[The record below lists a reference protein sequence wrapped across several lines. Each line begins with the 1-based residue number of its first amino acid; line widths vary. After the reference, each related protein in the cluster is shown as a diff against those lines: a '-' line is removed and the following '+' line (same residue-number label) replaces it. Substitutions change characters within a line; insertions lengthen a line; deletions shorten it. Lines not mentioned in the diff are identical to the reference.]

1 MGLSDTGYQRRNYE
15 EILNGKIQRAKEL
28 FGEDID
34 TSGLTP
40 LGKFIRINAYDQ
52 ALAEEDAEAIYYARF
67 PNTASGQSLDR
78 LAAFSGL
85 ARNPAEA
92 ASYSVRIM
100 GAAGYT
106 VPAGFL
112 VGTDTGLTFY
122 AVQDAGIGE
131 DGQGM
136 MEVCCTEA
144 GTLGNASPGAI
155 NRIINPDAN
164 VSAAQGQECLSP
176 GVDEESDTAL
186 RARMKAAILG
196 AGSGNE
202 NAIRAALL
210 RVPTV
215 QFAAVVVNDGD
226 TPDGAGRPPHSFQC
240 YVLGGEDYE
249 QEIGEAIFEKRPVGI
264 QTVGDVSVNLTD
276 AGGNQKTV
284 KFSYAPETEV
294 TVKTKIKTS
303 AAYPGDGSAQI
314 SSGVAGFINGLGIGH
329 SLVLSTLYQ
338 YIYSVPGVTEVTA
351 LEVST
356 DGGGSYTTDNVS
368 VPTFGVAVCAG
379 VNVEVAGD

>member
-1 MGLSDTGYQRRNYE
+1 MGLTDTGYQRRNYE

-34 TSGLTP
+34 TSDLTP

-92 ASYSVRIM
+92 ASYSVRIT

-144 GTLGNASPGAI
+144 GTLGNASPGA
-155 NRIINPDAN
+155 R
-164 VSAAQGQECLSP
+164 
-176 GVDEESDTAL
+176 
-186 RARMKAAILG
+186 
-196 AGSGNE
+196 
-202 NAIRAALL
+202 
-210 RVPTV
+210 
-215 QFAAVVVNDGD
+215 
-226 TPDGAGRPPHSFQC
+226 
-240 YVLGGEDYE
+240 
-249 QEIGEAIFEKRPVGI
+249 
-264 QTVGDVSVNLTD
+264 
-276 AGGNQKTV
+276 
-284 KFSYAPETEV
+284 
-294 TVKTKIKTS
+294 
-303 AAYPGDGSAQI
+303 
-314 SSGVAGFINGLGIGH
+314 
-329 SLVLSTLYQ
+329 STL
-338 YIYSVPGVTEVTA
+338 VNA
-351 LEVST
+351 LS
-356 DGGGSYTTDNVS
+356 GMSAS
-368 VPTFGVAVCAG
+368 PRSSS
-379 VNVEVAGD
+379 